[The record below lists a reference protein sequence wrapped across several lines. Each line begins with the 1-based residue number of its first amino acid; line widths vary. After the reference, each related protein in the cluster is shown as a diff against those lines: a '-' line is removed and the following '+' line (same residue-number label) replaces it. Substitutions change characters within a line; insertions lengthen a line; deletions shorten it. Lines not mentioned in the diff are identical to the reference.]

1 MKEWIKEHMILIS
14 AMVVGSLVLIYY
26 FISPVTETQLK
37 VNPVETGLPTETPKT
52 STERKEVKTIM
63 ADVKGAIKIPGVY
76 EVKEGERVID
86 IISKAGGLTDQADQ
100 TKVNFSMYVTD
111 EMVLYIPKVGEVEQP
126 DLVPSGANQKETMV
140 NINKADQSELETL
153 PGIGPSKSMAIIEY
167 RNTNGPY
174 QTIEDIQSVGGFG
187 EKTFEKLKDKISV
200 K

>member
-1 MKEWIKEHMILIS
+1 MEHKIIITT
-14 AMVVGSLVLIYY
+14 MVIGSLVLIYY
-26 FISPVTETQLK
+26 LVSPVTDKPLTLD
-37 VNPVETGLPTETPKT
+37 PVETEFPTETPEP
-52 STERKEVKTIM
+52 STKKEEVKIIM
-63 ADVKGAIKIPGVY
+63 ADVKGAVKLPGVY

-86 IISKAGGLTDQADQ
+86 ILAKAGGLTDKADQ
-100 TKVNFSMYVTD
+100 AKVNFSMYVTD
-111 EMVLYIPKVGEVEQP
+111 EMVVYIPKVGEVEQP
-126 DLVPSGANQKETMV
+126 DLVPSGTNQKETMV

-174 QTIEDIQSVGGFG
+174 QTIEDIQSVSGFG